1 MNVDARSGNRGVVL
15 LLIASMVVTPLLA
28 TCSGGRDSG
37 PTPLT
42 RQQASVMAEL
52 LYRNRESG
60 GATFTLSTPLGPEG
74 GTLTLSGEVDWV
86 GHHGHAIVA
95 TSEPI
100 DDPLTEVWWTLEN
113 VFERRPSLDE
123 DLIDLGVA
131 MTASVIERPVDL
143 ERRRIDQ
150 LIALVVAL
158 AAEQPE
164 NAELILQA
172 EGSAFLRVDELR
184 GVDVEVLRYG
194 DRSIYWVDPTSGRL
208 LRFEGTDESRTF
220 PIVVDLL
227 ETGERDIQPDP
238 SLQVVVL
245 DEVPGDVAARLTTS
259 P

>member
-1 MNVDARSGNRGVVL
+1 MIADGPSRRARRIGAAIAALIVVSTTQ
-15 LLIASMVVTPLLA
+15 A
-28 TCSGGRDSG
+28 CSEGESSA

-42 RQQASVMAEL
+42 REQATLMADV

-86 GHHGHAIVA
+86 GHHGHAIVT
-95 TSEPI
+95 TSEPAV
-100 DDPLTEVWWTLEN
+100 DPLSEVWWSLER

-131 MTASVIERPVDL
+131 LTASVIERPVDL

-150 LIALVVAL
+150 LIALIVAL

-164 NAELILQA
+164 NAELILQT
-172 EGSAFLRVDELR
+172 EGSAFLRLDELR

-194 DRSIYWVDPTSGRL
+194 ERSIYWVDPTSGRL
-208 LRFEGTDESRTF
+208 LRFEGTDGSRTF

-227 ETGERDIQPDP
+227 ETGERDIEPDP
-238 SLQVVVL
+238 SLQVVPF
-245 DEVPGDVAARLTTS
+245 DKIPGDLAAKSTTS

>member
-1 MNVDARSGNRGVVL
+1 MIADGPSRRARRIAAAIGALIVV
-15 LLIASMVVTPLLA
+15 STTPS
-28 TCSGGRDSG
+28 CSERESPA

-42 RQQASVMAEL
+42 REQATLMADV

-74 GTLTLSGEVDWV
+74 GTLTLFGEVDWV
-86 GHHGHAIVA
+86 GHHGHAIVT

-100 DDPLTEVWWTLEN
+100 DDPLTEVWWSLQN

-150 LIALVVAL
+150 LIALIIAL

-164 NAELILQA
+164 NAELILQT
-172 EGSAFLRVDELR
+172 EGSAFLRLDELR

-194 DRSIYWVDPTSGRL
+194 ERSIYWVDPTSGRL

-227 ETGERDIQPDP
+227 ETGERDIFVDIA
-238 SLQVVVL
+238 LQVL
-245 DEVPGDVAARLTTS
+245 AFDDLPNDVTARLTTS